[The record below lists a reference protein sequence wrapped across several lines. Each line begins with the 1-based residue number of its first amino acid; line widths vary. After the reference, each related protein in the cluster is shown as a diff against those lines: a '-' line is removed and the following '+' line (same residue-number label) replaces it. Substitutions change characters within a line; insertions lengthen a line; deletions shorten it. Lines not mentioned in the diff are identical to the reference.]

1 LLPPQK
7 ANGVELAHT
16 SPSGN
21 AVSARRFAA
30 ISIGVVALVGLI
42 AGAAVLVYPR
52 LEPATLSYTVHGV
65 DVSAHQGAV
74 DWRALKADGVAFAFI
89 KATEGGDFVDAEFAN
104 NWRRSGRAG
113 IPRGAYHFLTQCQTG
128 LTQAQNFIATV
139 PREAGSL
146 PHVVD
151 AEHMGPCRKGP
162 TVKDITAELEVFLD
176 EVEAHY
182 GKRPIIYTTE
192 EFHDAHLRGLF
203 PDERFWIRSMIV
215 EPGFRQDQWTFWQYH
230 NKGVRDGVAGPVDL
244 NVFRGTLAELD
255 GLAK

>member
-1 LLPPQK
+1 M
-7 ANGVELAHT
+7 
-16 SPSGN
+16 
-21 AVSARRFAA
+21 SARRFAA
-30 ISIGVVALVGLI
+30 IALGAAALAGLI
-42 AGAAVLVYPR
+42 AGAAVLFYPR
-52 LEPATLSYTVHGV
+52 IEPATLSYHVQGV
-65 DVSAHQGAV
+65 DVSAHQGTV

-128 LTQAQNFIATV
+128 LTQARNFIATV

-151 AEHMGPCRKGP
+151 AEHMGPCKKGP

-182 GKRPIIYTTE
+182 GKRPLIYTTR
-192 EFHDAHLRGLF
+192 EFHDAYLDGLF
-203 PDERFWIRSMIV
+203 PDQRFWIRSMIV
-215 EPGFRQDQWTFWQYH
+215 APDFRNDDWLFWQYH
-230 NKGVRDGVAGPVDL
+230 NRGVRNGVAGPVDL
-244 NVFRGTLAELD
+244 NVFRGTQAELD
-255 GLAK
+255 ALAQ